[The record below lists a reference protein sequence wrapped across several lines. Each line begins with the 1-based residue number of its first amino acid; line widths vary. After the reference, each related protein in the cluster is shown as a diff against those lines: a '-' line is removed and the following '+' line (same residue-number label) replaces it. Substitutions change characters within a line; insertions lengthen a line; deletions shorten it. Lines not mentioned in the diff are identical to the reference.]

1 MSDTSLQIVCLNQL
15 LDLLNSGKL
24 EDNEKERD
32 WKRSLRNYMR
42 KDLVVMSVLK
52 FIYREVI
59 KWENMNIAKLPI
71 FQ

>member
-1 MSDTSLQIVCLNQL
+1 
-15 LDLLNSGKL
+15 
-24 EDNEKERD
+24 
-32 WKRSLRNYMR
+32 MR